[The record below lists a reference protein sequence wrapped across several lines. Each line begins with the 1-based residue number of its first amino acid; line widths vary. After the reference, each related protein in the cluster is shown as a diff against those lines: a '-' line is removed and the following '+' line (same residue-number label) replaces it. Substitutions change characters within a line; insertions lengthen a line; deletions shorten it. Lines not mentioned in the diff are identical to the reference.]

1 MSDTLKI
8 AQVDARTNWSGCPR
22 NDDRDHG
29 RPPGLPKFGLAY
41 HHGTFQWPQPTRKL
55 FASTKRAWTLTSLWT
70 QRTRPQ
76 VTLKTADSFQQRPHP
91 IFFSSKKKE
100 ERRTKNGRQEIA

>member
-1 MSDTLKI
+1 MRENTGL
-8 AQVDARTNWSGCPR
+8 GCPT

-29 RPPGLPKFGLAY
+29 RPPGLPKCALAY
-41 HHGTFQWPQPTRKL
+41 HHVNVQWPQPTRTL
-55 FASTKRAWTLTSLWT
+55 FAPTKRAWTLTSLWT

-91 IFFSSKKKE
+91 IFSSKKKE
-100 ERRTKNGRQEIA
+100 EEPRTKNGRPEIA

>member
-1 MSDTLKI
+1 MRDK
-8 AQVDARTNWSGCPR
+8 NPSGCPR
-22 NDDRDHG
+22 NDDRDRG

-41 HHGTFQWPQPTRKL
+41 HHGNLQWPQLTREL
-55 FASTKRAWTLTSLWT
+55 FAPTKRLWTLTSLWT

-91 IFFSSKKKE
+91 ISFSSKRKE
-100 ERRTKNGRQEIA
+100 ERRTDDKK

>member
-8 AQVDARTNWSGCPR
+8 AQADTRTKPVRMPQDQRSGSRPTSRSNQLRARVSS
-22 NDDRDHG
+22 RD
-29 RPPGLPKFGLAY
+29 
-41 HHGTFQWPQPTRKL
+41 FQWPQPTRTL
-55 FASTKRAWTLTSLWT
+55 FAPTKRAWTLTSLWT

-91 IFFSSKKKE
+91 IFLSSKKKE
-100 ERRTKNGRQEIA
+100 GTKNGRQEIA